1 MGKRYST
8 TLILQEGDERLF
20 NRLANSYRKAYNAG
34 VEVQFKYLSYHRQL
48 LQKDTVYNQVL
59 EARDKL
65 YLRKVSNGTT
75 EIKVDDG
82 IIESA
87 VSESVKYFHK
97 WWKDRLTKNSESPEV
112 PYIPRHLLIKQGAF
126 FKTSTI
132 LRISS
137 KSYLYIPKLGER
149 RLKKLKSVPSGAF
162 KNAKFEFNGKK
173 WVIYLESTSAIQP
186 ITEFLRESLE
196 VLISDTGTMYIE
208 DSVFKVPTKEDSY
221 KTLER
226 KLRKVKEEYQE
237 TSIENNG
244 KRGQLENKIK
254 HLKSRINGVKTSYY
268 SRIAAQIVACKP
280 RIVLLRVEHNLTL
293 FKEAGINYFLNNLK
307 RRAKEVGIKVIE
319 EETSSKI

>member
-20 NRLANSYRKAYNAG
+20 NELANAYRKAYNAG
-34 VEVQFKYLSYHRQL
+34 IEVQFNHLSYYRQL
-48 LQKDTVYNQVL
+48 LHEDIVYSQVL
-59 EARDKL
+59 EARDDL

-75 EIKVDDG
+75 EIKVDNG
-82 IIESA
+82 IIEKA

-97 WWKDRLTKNSESPEV
+97 WWKDRLIKNSETPEV

-149 RLKKLKSVPSGAF
+149 RLKKLNSIPSGAF
-162 KNAKFEFNGKK
+162 KNAKFEFDGKK
-173 WVIYLESTSAIQP
+173 WVICLESTSAVQP

-208 DSVFKVPTKEDSY
+208 DSVFNVPTKEDSY

-237 TSIENNG
+237 TSLENNG
-244 KRGQLENKIK
+244 KRKQLENKIK
-254 HLKSRINGVKTSYY
+254 HLKSRINGVKTNYY
-268 SRIAAQIVACKP
+268 SRITAQIIACKP
-280 RIVLLRVEHNLTL
+280 CIVLLRVEHSPIL
-293 FKEAGINYFLNNLK
+293 FKEVGISYFLNNLK

-319 EETSSKI
+319 EEISSKI

>member
-8 TLILQEGDERLF
+8 TLVLQEGDERLF
-20 NRLANSYRKAYNAG
+20 NKLANSYRKAYNAG
-34 VEVQFKYLSYHRQL
+34 IEIQFNHLSYYRQL
-48 LQKDTVYNQVL
+48 LHEGIVLSQVL
-59 EARDKL
+59 EARDDL

-75 EIKVDDG
+75 EIKVDNG
-82 IIESA
+82 IIEKA

-97 WWKDRLTKNSESPEV
+97 WWKDRLAKNSEAPEV
-112 PYIPRHLLIKQGAF
+112 PYIPNHLLCKHEAF

-149 RLKKLKSVPSGAF
+149 RLKRLNSIPSGAF

-173 WVIYLESTSAIQP
+173 WVVQLESTTEVQP

-196 VLISDTGTMYIE
+196 ILISDTGTTYIE
-208 DSVFKVPTKEDSY
+208 DSVFNIPTKEDSY
-221 KTLER
+221 KTLEK
-226 KLRKVKEEYQE
+226 KLKKVKEEYQE
-237 TSIENNG
+237 TSLENNG
-244 KRGQLENKIK
+244 KRNQLGNKIK
-254 HLKSRINGVKTSYY
+254 HLKSRINGVKTNYY
-268 SRIAAQIVACKP
+268 SRITAQIIACKP
-280 RIVLLRVEHNLTL
+280 RTVLVKVEPNPNL

-319 EETSSKI
+319 ERISLEI